1 MVKSF
6 QKRHEMGNIEV
17 ARNDVFEICLFEWID
32 SVVREIYEHRLKE
45 LYALKPPPIFTEFRL
60 QITCQ
65 YLNLA
70 RTKGMRRRCD
80 FS

>member
-45 LYALKPPPIFTEFRL
+45 LYALKPPPNFYRVPTTDYLPIFKL
-60 QITCQ
+60 GQ
-65 YLNLA
+65 N
-70 RTKGMRRRCD
+70 
-80 FS
+80 